1 MEIAQTTNG
10 RHDLQFGSLIHL
22 LSMRAEQ
29 DPSAQVYTFL
39 EDGEKQEVHITYQQ
53 LDHRARVIA
62 AHLQHFQVE
71 KEPVLL
77 LYPPGLDY
85 ISGFFGCLYAGA
97 IAVPSYP
104 PRRNR
109 PDKRLEAIVV
119 DTQARIALTTSDIE
133 TSVERRLAEMPVLG
147 SMKWLATDKLDSAPI
162 DSWQQPDVDRNSLAM
177 LQYTSGSTG
186 KPKGVILT
194 HDNLLSNLSLIQQGL
209 GLTAK
214 SQGVIWLP
222 PYHDM
227 GLIGGILQP
236 LYANFS
242 VVLMS
247 PFAFLQRPFRWLK
260 AVTYYG
266 GTVSGGPNFAYDF
279 CVEKITPEERDTL
292 DLSHWDVA
300 FTGAEPIH
308 EITLERFAAYFEPC
322 GFHYDAFYPCYG
334 LAEATLIVSGG
345 RKEFPP
351 VTKGFDASTL
361 KKRRAVSASK
371 NDIVRTL
378 VSCGTSFPKQ
388 KIIIVHPETGRLC
401 PPNEVGEI
409 WVAGPSVA
417 KGYWHKPGVS
427 QETFQARLAG
437 TDEINFLRTGDLGF
451 LHEGELYVTGRI
463 KDLIIIRGR
472 NYYPQDIERTVEKSH
487 ATLQTAACAAFSVTV
502 DHQEQLIIAQE
513 LQRQHRKADI
523 DIVSA
528 AIRKE
533 VAHAHELQI
542 QTIVFL
548 QPMSIPRTSSGKIQ
562 RYLCREGYLNNS
574 LRSIAVGQRQVSK
587 GDEAATLPSNRFVLR
602 SLHAIS
608 EPAARRSILFLYLQ
622 DCTAKV
628 IDSSPSHIDPRK
640 SFADIGLQLSDWIA
654 LQREIETNL
663 QIDWP
668 PEIALT
674 SSIQEAVEP
683 ILMCFVQST
692 VVVEE

>member
-1 MEIAQTTNG
+1 METTRTTNG
-10 RHDLQFGSLIHL
+10 RHDLRFGSLIHL
-22 LSMRAEQ
+22 LSKRAEQ
-29 DPSAQVYTFL
+29 DSSAQIYTFL
-39 EDGEKQEVHITYQQ
+39 EDGEKQEAHITYQQ
-53 LDHRARVIA
+53 LDHKARVIA
-62 AHLQHFQVE
+62 AHLQHFQVD
-71 KEPVLL
+71 KEPILL

-85 ISGFFGCLYAGA
+85 VAGFFGCLYAGA

-109 PDKRLEAIVV
+109 PDKRLESILV
-119 DTQARIALTTSDIE
+119 DTQAKIALTTSAIKS
-133 TSVERRLAEMPVLG
+133 SVERRLAEMPILG
-147 SMKWLATDKLDSAPI
+147 SMEWLATDQLDSAPV
-162 DSWQQPDVDRNSLAM
+162 DSWQQPHIDGDSLTM

-186 KPKGVILT
+186 SPKGVVLT

-209 GLTAK
+209 GLTTK
-214 SQGVIWLP
+214 SKGVIWLP

-236 LYANFS
+236 IYANFP

-247 PFAFLQRPFRWLK
+247 PFAFLQRPFRWLQ
-260 AVTYYG
+260 AVSHYG

-279 CVEKITPEERDTL
+279 CVEKITREERDTL

-308 EITLERFAAYFEPC
+308 ETTLERFAAYFEPC
-322 GFHYDAFYPCYG
+322 GFCYEAFYPCYG

-345 RKEFPP
+345 QKELSP
-351 VTKGFDASTL
+351 VIKGFDASAL
-361 KKRRAVSASK
+361 KQRRAVFTAK
-371 NDIVRTL
+371 NDAVRTL
-378 VSCGTSFPKQ
+378 VSCGTSFSEQ
-388 KIIIVHPETGRLC
+388 KTIIVNPETGHLC
-401 PPNEVGEI
+401 PPDEIGEI

-417 KGYWHKPGVS
+417 KGYWNKPEVS
-427 QETFQARLAG
+427 QETFQARLTGAN
-437 TDEINFLRTGDLGF
+437 EINFLRTGDLGF

-463 KDLIIIRGR
+463 KDLIIVRGR
-472 NYYPQDIERTVEKSH
+472 NYYPQDIERTVEQSH

-502 DHQEQLIIAQE
+502 DDQEHLVIAQE

-523 DIVSA
+523 DIVAA

-533 VAHAHELQI
+533 VSQEHDLQI

-548 QPMSIPRTSSGKIQ
+548 RPMSIPRTSSGKLQ

-574 LRSIAVGQRQVSK
+574 LRSIVVSQRQVSK
-587 GDEAATLPSNRFVLR
+587 LNEATTLPSNHFVRR
-602 SLHAIS
+602 SLRAIT
-608 EPAARRSILFLYLQ
+608 EPTARRSILALYLR

-628 IDSSPSHIDPRK
+628 IDSSPSHIDPQK
-640 SFADIGLQLSDWIA
+640 SFARIGLQLSDWIA

-668 PEIALT
+668 PEITLT
-674 SSIQEAVEP
+674 SNIQETIEP
-683 ILMCFVQST
+683 ILLRLVQSIDLSP
-692 VVVEE
+692 